1 MSCGALIISIMII
14 IYDFNI
20 LIHLEDSL
28 YSHIYIIILTVIL
41 NVYLIFIIIYNCK
54 KLQIPNEKLDI
65 LIDLF
70 DSSND
75 IHLINN
81 KLDEC
86 CNNNNISSKY
96 NIIQKI
102 IKILT
107 ERKRKELYLSM
118 KENLRNNNL
127 IITKEIIKKEL
138 NNMDKLINNY
148 NHNLLK
154 KQYSILKIIKETEID
169 TRINHIII
177 DFNN

>member
-1 MSCGALIISIMII
+1 MSCALIISIMII

-28 YSHIYIIILTVIL
+28 YSQLYIIILTVIL
-41 NVYLIFIIIYNCK
+41 NAYLFFIIIYNCK

-86 CNNNNISSKY
+86 CNNNISSKY

>member
-1 MSCGALIISIMII
+1 MSCALIISIIII
-14 IYDFNI
+14 IYDYI
-20 LIHLEDSL
+20 ICIHLEDSL
-28 YSHIYIIILTVIL
+28 YSQLYIIILTVIL
-41 NVYLIFIIIYNCK
+41 NAYLIFIIIYNCK
-54 KLQIPNEKLDI
+54 KLQISNEKLDI

-81 KLDEC
+81 KLDEFC
-86 CNNNNISSKY
+86 NNNISSKY